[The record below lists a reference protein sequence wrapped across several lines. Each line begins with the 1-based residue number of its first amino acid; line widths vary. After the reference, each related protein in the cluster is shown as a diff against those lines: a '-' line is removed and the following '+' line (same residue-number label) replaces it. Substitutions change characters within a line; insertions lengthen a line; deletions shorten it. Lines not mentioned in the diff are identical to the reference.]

1 MQGLLLF
8 FGGDV
13 AETGLL
19 SKGHGSA
26 RWLLNTGIRKKIK
39 SNSWWLHKVVGC
51 FTKAEILKIW
61 EVFIVLHAVPRKL

>member
-1 MQGLLLF
+1 ME
-8 FGGDV
+8 V
-13 AETGLL
+13 
-19 SKGHGSA
+19 
-26 RWLLNTGIRKKIK
+26 LNTGIREKIK